1 MHITWLFM
9 SKIARYS
16 YAIAQLFASFSINI
30 GNLKL
35 TL

>member
-1 MHITWLFM
+1 MHISPLFI
-9 SKIARYS
+9 SKIARNF